1 VEALLMLETVLVTE
15 IVPLQMVTVQ
25 AQATVSLGE
34 KVMATVMLMDLE
46 TMGILG
52 AMVLGLVALGLGEM
66 VGVR

>member
-1 VEALLMLETVLVTE
+1 MLETVLVTE

-25 AQATVSLGE
+25 AQVTVSLGG
-34 KVMATVMLMDLE
+34 KAMATVMLMDLE

-52 AMVLGLVALGLGEM
+52 ARVLALVALGLGAM

>member
-1 VEALLMLETVLVTE
+1 MLETVLVTE

-46 TMGILG
+46 IMGILG
-52 AMVLGLVALGLGEM
+52 AMVLGLVALGLVET
-66 VGVR
+66 VGAR